1 MNPHSRDILFA
12 LRTLLRIAL
21 SCGLPSGAL
30 QQSLRAALF
39 HTEVALKETRGQHL
53 PT

>member
-12 LRTLLRIAL
+12 LRTLLKIAL
-21 SCGLPSGAL
+21 SCGVTNKALLQAL
-30 QQSLRAALF
+30 QAALF
-39 HTEVALKETRGQHL
+39 HTETVLKETRGQHL